1 MITNKR
7 VSFLLFA
14 ALAVIGSL
22 AVEGQ
27 APAPAA
33 QPAPATRFTR
43 AAAIDAPVVRAAAGL
58 EKLLPKQAEAI
69 YQAVASRFQPA
80 RAMNTVTFM
89 DRFWRLPVNPGFT
102 ASLDHIKAGLM
113 EAGFKEGPLAGA
125 VSPVLAIEEYP
136 NGGNGWE
143 LVRAEMTIVQSAAGT
158 TPERVFDPVID
169 YIALCMNS
177 FSTPAGGVS
186 APLVYV
192 GSGTDAA
199 SYASVDVKGAVVIG
213 DGRMGP
219 LWREAVG
226 TRGAIGVISTAP
238 PPAYTRPDET
248 PEVFQ
253 WGGVPYDEKLKAFGF
268 KASPKVAGRLKERL
282 KAGPVTV
289 KVDVE
294 TRFNP
299 GPGRLLVAE
308 IPGRVSQSEHIVMV
322 AHIQEPGSNDDA
334 SGCGTLLELARSLQ
348 AAIAAK
354 AIPPPGRT
362 ITFVWGDEMRASRE
376 WLQRDRARQAGT
388 RYMIS
393 LDMTGEDTAK
403 TGGTFLIEKEPDPSA
418 VWARPSDPHT
428 EWLGGS
434 GSTYKAEALK
444 GSLLNDLFLAA
455 ALRRA
460 RDTGWVVQTSP
471 YEGGSDHSI
480 FLQANIPAALATHFT
495 DRYYHT
501 NLDRPDKTS
510 PAVMANV
517 GISVATTAMLL
528 ASASETDALAVAD
541 LVAEAARRRLDL
553 EARQSA
559 AFIAEA
565 KDKAAA
571 EAGERV
577 LRDAWVAWYTRALES
592 VLELPLAPAGDRLEP
607 RVRAAIKKLRI
618 EN

>member
-89 DRFWRLPVNPGFT
+89 DRFWRLPVNPGFN

-199 SYASVDVKGAVVIG
+199 SYASVDVKGAVVMG
-213 DGRMGP
+213 DGRMG
-219 LWREAVG
+219 A
-226 TRGAIGVISTAP
+226 
-238 PPAYTRPDET
+238 
-248 PEVFQ
+248 
-253 WGGVPYDEKLKAFGF
+253 
-268 KASPKVAGRLKERL
+268 
-282 KAGPVTV
+282 
-289 KVDVE
+289 
-294 TRFNP
+294 
-299 GPGRLLVAE
+299 
-308 IPGRVSQSEHIVMV
+308 
-322 AHIQEPGSNDDA
+322 
-334 SGCGTLLELARSLQ
+334 
-348 AAIAAK
+348 
-354 AIPPPGRT
+354 
-362 ITFVWGDEMRASRE
+362 
-376 WLQRDRARQAGT
+376 
-388 RYMIS
+388 
-393 LDMTGEDTAK
+393 
-403 TGGTFLIEKEPDPSA
+403 
-418 VWARPSDPHT
+418 
-428 EWLGGS
+428 
-434 GSTYKAEALK
+434 
-444 GSLLNDLFLAA
+444 
-455 ALRRA
+455 
-460 RDTGWVVQTSP
+460 
-471 YEGGSDHSI
+471 
-480 FLQANIPAALATHFT
+480 
-495 DRYYHT
+495 
-501 NLDRPDKTS
+501 
-510 PAVMANV
+510 
-517 GISVATTAMLL
+517 
-528 ASASETDALAVAD
+528 AVA
-541 LVAEAARRRLDL
+541 
-553 EARQSA
+553 
-559 AFIAEA
+559 
-565 KDKAAA
+565 
-571 EAGERV
+571 
-577 LRDAWVAWYTRALES
+577 
-592 VLELPLAPAGDRLEP
+592 
-607 RVRAAIKKLRI
+607 
-618 EN
+618 